1 MMFYMVI
8 MAILIGTN
16 FSRSGCGSESKYMFN
31 SFLYLILSNIDRY
44 FFDAKILNKDAR
56 QFHFVSKV
64 WRVSDGGG
72 VRVRRQ
78 LRQQSGHRGRGGRE
92 GGRGQCLIT
101 PYLSLQYILQ

>member
-1 MMFYMVI
+1 MSTNKVPT
-8 MAILIGTN
+8 MAEMAGQGESPEVL
-16 FSRSGCGSESKYMFN
+16 FWVGCAGSFD
-31 SFLYLILSNIDRY
+31 DRY
-44 FFDAKILNKDAR
+44 KAVTEAFAKILNKDAR

-72 VRVRRQ
+72 VRVRGQ

>member
-16 FSRSGCGSESKYMFN
+16 FSRSGCGSESKYIFN

-44 FFDAKILNKDAR
+44 FFNAKILYKDAW
-56 QFHFVSKV
+56 QFHFIIKV

-72 VRVRRQ
+72 VRVRGQ

>member
-1 MMFYMVI
+1 MM
-8 MAILIGTN
+8 GTEIFN
-16 FSRSGCGSESKYMFN
+16 FDASLAEKLTKTRV
-31 SFLYLILSNIDRY
+31 SFLAAPTVYFILSHIVRY

-72 VRVRRQ
+72 VRVRGQ